1 MCSYNIHTLSH
12 ILYAHH
18 ICLSSQHY
26 TDQIALRKRSVQ
38 EVLDCR
44 DTVGIMKE
52 IDPIATL
59 YYAVVPSEEG
69 YDNGILCGRLEVEID
84 GWIGL
89 GFSPSA
95 SMANSQAV
103 IGIPDED
110 TVQKYDLAT
119 GRATPMTD
127 DRQ

>member
-52 IDPIATL
+52 IDPKIKHGKKQMKS
-59 YYAVVPSEEG
+59 VR
-69 YDNGILCGRLEVEID
+69 NKID
-84 GWIGL
+84 YTKRSLKSLRKCFKLQTI
-89 GFSPSA
+89 
-95 SMANSQAV
+95 
-103 IGIPDED
+103 D
-110 TVQKYDLAT
+110 TSH
-119 GRATPMTD
+119 
-127 DRQ
+127 